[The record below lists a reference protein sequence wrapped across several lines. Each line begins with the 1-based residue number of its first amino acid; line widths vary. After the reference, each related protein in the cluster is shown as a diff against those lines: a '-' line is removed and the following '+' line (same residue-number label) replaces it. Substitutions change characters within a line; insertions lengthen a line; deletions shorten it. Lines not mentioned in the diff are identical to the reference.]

1 MSIKGGLMHLLKRL
15 WKEQDGFVITSELLL
30 IVTILVIGLIVG
42 MVAVRDAVV
51 QELGD
56 VAAAIGALDQSYQ
69 YNGVTSTC
77 ANGAFTSGGQFIDQ
91 PDACDADPDNSTN
104 AVRIDF
110 APTPEGF

>member
-1 MSIKGGLMHLLKRL
+1 MRLLQRL
-15 WKEQDGFVITSELLL
+15 WIDQDGFVITSELLL

-69 YNGVTSTC
+69 YNGTTSAC
-77 ANGAFTSGGQFIDQ
+77 ATQGAFTSGGQFVDQ
-91 PDACDADPDNSTN
+91 PDQCDPPSDNSVN

-110 APTPEGF
+110 APTPEGI

>member
-1 MSIKGGLMHLLKRL
+1 MLQQL
-15 WKEQDGFVITSELLL
+15 WKDDAGFVITTELLL

-77 ANGAFTSGGQFIDQ
+77 ATQGALTSGGQFTDQ
-91 PDACDADPDNSTN
+91 ADVCDPDPANATN
-104 AVRIDF
+104 GVRIDL
-110 APTPEGF
+110 APAPEGT

>member
-1 MSIKGGLMHLLKRL
+1 MVLLKKL
-15 WKEQDGFVITSELLL
+15 WNDDFGFVITSELLL

-77 ANGAFTSGGQFIDQ
+77 GVQGAFTSGGQFVDQ
-91 PDACDADPDNSTN
+91 PDECDAAPDNSTN

-110 APTPEGF
+110 APAPEGF